1 MRWAKNILL
10 FFCIRRLKPR
20 RERPNNS
27 TGIPGFEEGKKAFRT
42 FYSREGGGVNDCPC
56 VAALTRKASLQRN
69 NGSDR
74 RERPCSGTLS
84 FHPILLSST
93 QARRFDRHA
102 KNAPP
107 LELCNHFHSLRS
119 AEKRENFQT
128 SLSGHSLWTATCLF
142 RRRRAPQRNLF
153 FSGRLRGDRSHRSEG
168 GRSLGQKKRT

>member
-93 QARRFDRHA
+93 QARRFDRRRLMQ
-102 KNAPP
+102 KMPP
-107 LELCNHFHSLRS
+107 LLNYVTTFTPFAVPKKERI
-119 AEKRENFQT
+119 
-128 SLSGHSLWTATCLF
+128 F
-142 RRRRAPQRNLF
+142 RRLYLGIRSGLLRAF
-153 FSGRLRGDRSHRSEG
+153 FAVVGRHRGIYFFRAA
-168 GRSLGQKKRT
+168 